1 MSELILHVPSFE
13 ELRYRQLI
21 LSQED
26 TMSYNKG
33 YNLEIENYNNKTGCI
48 DFSKKYWSEWYSKWV
63 SERVDRYYAY
73 IVNSKTGEFVGD
85 VCFYYDPSND
95 LHRIGIVI
103 ESKHRSKWY
112 CSKGLLK
119 LTETA
124 FNDFDVKVLRN
135 VIPLDRK
142 SAIKGHK
149 SARFREISIDDNL
162 ITLDLSKLYY
172 LAN

>member
-1 MSELILHVPSFE
+1 MNDLILHVPSFE
-13 ELRYRQLI
+13 ELKYRQLI

-33 YNLEIENYNNKTGCI
+33 YNLGIENYNNETGCI
-48 DFSKKYWSEWYSKWV
+48 DFSRKYWSEWYSKWI
-63 SERVDRYYAY
+63 SERVNRYYAY
-73 IVNSKTGEFVGD
+73 ILNCKTDEFVGD

-103 ESKHRSKWY
+103 ESKHRYRGY
-112 CSKGLLK
+112 CTKGLLK
-119 LTETA
+119 LAATA
-124 FNDFDVKVLRN
+124 FNDFDVRVLRN

-149 SARFREISIDDNL
+149 SAGFKEVDIDSNF
-162 ITLDLSKLYY
+162 ITLDLLKSEY
-172 LAN
+172 LSN